1 MYDIKN
7 IIDKLIL
14 HSNSKNNKEL
24 AEKIGISYNTLNT
37 WLKRGVIS
45 IDPIFNYVKE
55 NNLSLDFL
63 FNIDNNTVE
72 YTIKGRILQK
82 VKEDEKGFQ
91 SELLLLHSFL
101 EETNLQTKGRIDLI
115 NSLQKYE
122 IKIIDKL
129 FISQKNKTNL
139 ISFFFEISD
148 LELQYIFDNKND
160 FLVIIYDFRNFTNK
174 FFTLDTK
181 PI

>member
-1 MYDIKN
+1 MYNVKN

-63 FNIDNNTVE
+63 FDIDTNIVE

-82 VKEDEKGFQ
+82 VKEDEKLFIYKLK
-91 SELLLLHSFL
+91 ELLGSDANISIEWSNELPILSSG
-101 EETNLQTKGRIDLI
+101 KR
-115 NSLQKYE
+115 
-122 IKIIDKL
+122 KIVVNEWKK
-129 FISQKNKTNL
+129 S
-139 ISFFFEISD
+139 
-148 LELQYIFDNKND
+148 
-160 FLVIIYDFRNFTNK
+160 
-174 FFTLDTK
+174 
-181 PI
+181 

>member
-1 MYDIKN
+1 MYNIKI
-7 IIDKLIL
+7 IIDKLII

-37 WLKRGVIS
+37 WLKRGVVS
-45 IDPIFNYVKE
+45 IDPILNYAKE

-63 FNIDNNTVE
+63 FDIDTNTIE

-101 EETNLQTKGRIDLI
+101 EETNLQIKGRIDLI
-115 NSLQKYE
+115 NSLQEYE
-122 IKIIDKL
+122 IKIINKL
-129 FISQKNKTNL
+129 SISQKIKTNL

-148 LELQYIFDNKND
+148 LEFQYIFDNRNNFSKMIQLY
-160 FLVIIYDFRNFTNK
+160 FIIKKDNI
-174 FFTLDTK
+174 L
-181 PI
+181 